1 MSNLPKQLLI
11 GLRLTLFTAALALV
25 YTFVITGISQV
36 AFNSQANGSLVTVNG
51 KVVGSTLIGQSCPG
65 ETLDKDGSL
74 KITINPKYFQGR
86 LSYTYNAS
94 TDALE
99 PCNAANS
106 AGSNLGPS
114 NPLLQENVKNAV
126 AAYEA
131 AGVSAPVPIDLVTS
145 DFTGFDPDISEAA
158 ALAQVNMVAN
168 ARGLDPDQA
177 PQPRGVR
184 GPGPHPLG
192 VRRAGRQRP
201 RSSTS
206 RWTRISRASP
216 ADAFC
221 RSHSAS
227 IISRMSNAMAAG
239 SVQAP
244 AATVPRGHLRVFLGA
259 TPGSGKTFAMLRE
272 AHDRRSQGEDVVVGF
287 VETHG
292 RKLTEQAIGSLEVIP
307 RLEVEYRGKVMEEM
321 DLDTVLAR
329 HPQVVLVDELAHT
342 NVPGLR
348 HAKRYEDVE
357 EILDAGHRRGHHRQR
372 PAPRIGQGSR
382 RAHHRHPRAR
392 DPSRP
397 GS

>member
-51 KVVGSTLIGQSCPG
+51 QVVGSTLIGQSCPG
-65 ETLDKDGSL
+65 ETLNKDGSL

-131 AGVSAPVPIDLVTS
+131 AGVAAPVPIDLVTS

-168 ARGLDPDQA
+168 ARGLDPAKLHNLVESEVQGRILWVFGEPVVNVLQLNLALNADQSS
-177 PQPRGVR
+177 
-184 GPGPHPLG
+184 L
-192 VRRAGRQRP
+192 AG
-201 RSSTS
+201 
-206 RWTRISRASP
+206 
-216 ADAFC
+216 
-221 RSHSAS
+221 
-227 IISRMSNAMAAG
+227 
-239 SVQAP
+239 
-244 AATVPRGHLRVFLGA
+244 
-259 TPGSGKTFAMLRE
+259 
-272 AHDRRSQGEDVVVGF
+272 
-287 VETHG
+287 
-292 RKLTEQAIGSLEVIP
+292 
-307 RLEVEYRGKVMEEM
+307 
-321 DLDTVLAR
+321 
-329 HPQVVLVDELAHT
+329 
-342 NVPGLR
+342 
-348 HAKRYEDVE
+348 
-357 EILDAGHRRGHHRQR
+357 
-372 PAPRIGQGSR
+372 
-382 RAHHRHPRAR
+382 
-392 DPSRP
+392 
-397 GS
+397 